1 MKGRNQST
9 LALAT
14 AFALAAFTPQTQ
26 AASAAKSEPIPMD
39 QIGAVAGKQYSGD
52 GLAVAATPNG
62 ARLRC
67 VFQRLEGEATRE
79 GLWLSSTANDAVSEP
94 FRVVASSVG
103 REVNADSSNPLA
115 PFMHVNF
122 EGPPGF
128 GLRRR
133 SEAQSPLSDALG

>member
-1 MKGRNQST
+1 MKRLNPIT

-14 AFALAAFTPQTQ
+14 TFALAALAPQIQ
-26 AASAAKSEPIPMD
+26 AASAARSEPIPRD

-79 GLWLSSTANDAVSEP
+79 GLWLSSSVSNAVNER
-94 FRVVASSVG
+94 FRVVAAELGRQGNGLLSPTLSSKG
-103 REVNADSSNPLA
+103 
-115 PFMHVNF
+115 
-122 EGPPGF
+122 G
-128 GLRRR
+128 
-133 SEAQSPLSDALG
+133 